1 MSRSRSSLSLFVG
14 LVFALA
20 VSVSCD
26 KDTVQGI
33 VDDIDAI
40 AALKNVSFE
49 YDRSSI
55 EIILPDDALNGPSFS
70 ALTAR
75 DPELYGD
82 PSHYGIELKIHYNAD
97 NTREK
102 ARDAKF
108 DGINQLVV
116 LSDLEET
123 PINLTTAAFE
133 LKKGQ
138 TLGVFTQGAIDVAT
152 HRLAGLY
159 IFRQMVDGNPLETRI
174 LTELRYKIGAE
185 EGTISLLPLR
195 QDIPTRASD
204 EMKAFLGELLESG
217 IFDQP

>member
-1 MSRSRSSLSLFVG
+1 MSRSTSSLIAG
-14 LVFALA
+14 LVSALT
-20 VSVSCD
+20 VSVSCGQ
-26 KDTVQGI
+26 DTVQGI

-40 AALKNVSFE
+40 AALKNVSFQ
-49 YDRSSI
+49 YDRSTI
-55 EIILPDDALNGPSFS
+55 EIILPDDALNGQSFS
-70 ALTAR
+70 ALTGH

-97 NTREK
+97 NTRAQ

-123 PINLTTAAFE
+123 PIDLTTAAFE
-133 LKKGQ
+133 LKQGQ
-138 TLGVFTQGAIDVAT
+138 TLEVFTQGAIDLAT

-159 IFRQMVDGNPLETRI
+159 IFRQMVDGNPLDTRI
-174 LTELRYKIGAE
+174 LTQLLYKIGAE
-185 EGTISLLPLR
+185 EGTISLPPLR

-204 EMKAFLGELLESG
+204 EMKAFLGGLLESG